1 MVAPPA
7 VNCCTIRREIGEH
20 PDVPSIPSHELFAIL
35 ATAEAP
41 APAAFAGEAG
51 AACTAMALDPV
62 DVTWL
67 IASPALREI
76 YVARRTLLAQRGV
89 DVAGLDALL
98 RHVDTTR
105 EGTRIG
111 CFVVHAVDANL
122 VGFFD
127 ERERRSSAGCACR
140 WTFPPPPAAALS
152 PRTPRATDGRTKR
165 GAPSSTAADVRAAR
179 ALDLPAQHVVRGP
192 RRPCRFTNPESHVVT
207 VQGARQL

>member
-20 PDVPSIPSHELFAIL
+20 PDVPSILSHELFAIL

-51 AACTAMALDPV
+51 AACTAMALDSV
-62 DVTWL
+62 EVTWL

-89 DVAGLDALL
+89 DVAGLDVLL

-111 CFVVHAVDANL
+111 CFVVDAVDANL

-127 ERERRSSAGCACR
+127 DRERRLVGWVR
-140 WTFPPPPAAALS
+140 VPVDLPPPAGGGALPEDAAG
-152 PRTPRATDGRTKR
+152 TDGRTKR
-165 GAPSSTAADVRAAR
+165 
-179 ALDLPAQHVVRGP
+179 
-192 RRPCRFTNPESHVVT
+192 RP
-207 VQGARQL
+207 